1 MAKIIIQRKSF
12 VGGSM
17 CTFDVYLMN
26 QYVGEL
32 KNGGTLQFDANVG
45 TYLLEFKTKMRM
57 NKMSDTSFSVVVN
70 DPNEVVTLNAGFK
83 MSGKFA
89 VEYADGQQHIPTYT
103 MSFSGQGASVTQASQ
118 VSPSTAATPTTTATP
133 NAPNTSSAAST
144 SPTFTTAGNT
154 ATQATPVVTV
164 TSDDGKRKSSWGQK
178 KSTPKNKKSSKKM
191 GCLVPVI
198 VLVVLFSIGSL
209 FMGGDD
215 VSDDDSSSSGQS
227 EQQKEQVLY
236 SDDNFKI
243 SMAGFEDQ
251 WEDTDEMTSF
261 ALYLDIE
268 NKSDK
273 KVMVSVDDGY
283 LNDEGVTIMSA
294 APVEIASGKKK
305 NGAFVVG
312 YGDTSIKSID
322 DVKKLEFTVY
332 LFDDDMNEVLNT
344 GNITVNMK

>member
-1 MAKIIIQRKSF
+1 MAKIIIQRKS
-12 VGGSM
+12 SM
-17 CTFDVYLMN
+17 ASALCSFDVYLMN

-45 TYLLEFKTKMRM
+45 TFLLAFKAKPRM
-57 NKMSDTSFSVVVN
+57 NKAADTSFSVVVN
-70 DPNEVVTLNAGFK
+70 DPNEIVMLKAGIK
-83 MSGKFA
+83 MSGKLGI
-89 VEYADGQQHIPTYT
+89 EYADGQQHIPTYT
-103 MSFSGQGASVTQASQ
+103 MSFSNPQ
-118 VSPSTAATPTTTATP
+118 VPAAPATSSSSGTS
-133 NAPNTSSAAST
+133 NAPNTPSIASAPAAAMNAA
-144 SPTFTTAGNT
+144 PQG
-154 ATQATPVVTV
+154 TPVVTSV
-164 TSDDGKRKSSWGQK
+164 YDDGKRKSSWGQK
-178 KSTPKNKKSSKKM
+178 KSTTNAKNKKSGKKM
-191 GCLVPVI
+191 GCLVPIV

-215 VSDDDSSSSGQS
+215 VSDDDSSQSSQS
-227 EQQKEQVLY
+227 EQQKDQVLY

-273 KVMVSVDDGY
+273 KVMVSLVDGY

-294 APVEIASGKKK
+294 APVEVAPGKKK
-305 NGAFVVG
+305 TGGFVVG

-322 DVKKLEFTVY
+322 EVKKLEFTVS

>member
-1 MAKIIIQRKSF
+1 M
-12 VGGSM
+12 
-17 CTFDVYLMN
+17 
-26 QYVGEL
+26 
-32 KNGGTLQFDANVG
+32 
-45 TYLLEFKTKMRM
+45 
-57 NKMSDTSFSVVVN
+57 
-70 DPNEVVTLNAGFK
+70 P
-83 MSGKFA
+83 
-89 VEYADGQQHIPTYT
+89 
-103 MSFSGQGASVTQASQ
+103 
-118 VSPSTAATPTTTATP
+118 
-133 NAPNTSSAAST
+133 
-144 SPTFTTAGNT
+144 
-154 ATQATPVVTV
+154 QATPVVTV
-164 TSDDGKRKSSWGQK
+164 DSDDGKRKSSRGQK
-178 KSTPKNKKSSKKM
+178 KSTTKNRKSSKKM
-191 GCLVPVI
+191 GCLIPVV

-215 VSDDDSSSSGQS
+215 VSDDDSSSSSQAEQS
-227 EQQKEQVLY
+227 KEKKDTVLY

-322 DVKKLEFTVY
+322 EVKKLEFTVY

>member
-1 MAKIIIQRKSF
+1 MNN
-12 VGGSM
+12 
-17 CTFDVYLMN
+17 FDVYLMN

-45 TYLLEFKTKMRM
+45 TYLLEFKAKIRM

-70 DPNEVVTLNAGFK
+70 DPNEIVMLKAEIK
-83 MSGKFA
+83 MSGKLGI
-89 VEYADGQQHIPTYT
+89 EYADGQQHIPTYT
-103 MSFSGQGASVTQASQ
+103 MTFSGQGASATQASQ
-118 VSPSTAATPTTTATP
+118 GAPSTPVTPA
-133 NAPNTSSAAST
+133 TSSSSGTSSVSSTPSIASAPGIVSNAA
-144 SPTFTTAGNT
+144 PQGA
-154 ATQATPVVTV
+154 PVVTAV
-164 TSDDGKRKSSWGQK
+164 SNDGKRKSSWGKK
-178 KSTPKNKKSSKKM
+178 KSTTNAKSKKSGKKM
-191 GCLVPVI
+191 GCLVPIV

-215 VSDDDSSSSGQS
+215 VSDDDSSQSSQS
-227 EQQKEQVLY
+227 EQQKDQVLY

-273 KVMVSVDDGY
+273 KVMVSLVDGY

-294 APVEIASGKKK
+294 VPVEIAPGKKTT
-305 NGAFVVG
+305 GAFAVG
-312 YGDTSIKSID
+312 YGNTSIKSID
-322 DVKKLEFTVY
+322 EVKKLEFAVS
-332 LFDDDMNEVLNT
+332 LMDDDMNEVLNT

>member
-12 VGGSM
+12 VGNAM
-17 CTFDVYLMN
+17 CSFDVYLMN

-32 KNGGTLQFDANVG
+32 KNGGTLHFDANVG
-45 TYLLEFKTKMRM
+45 SYLLEFKAKPRM
-57 NKMSDTSFSVVVN
+57 YKKTDTSFGVVVN
-70 DPNEVVTLNAGFK
+70 DPNEVVMLNAGFK
-83 MSGKFA
+83 MSGKFS

-103 MSFSGQGASVTQASQ
+103 MTFSGQGT
-118 VSPSTAATPTTTATP
+118 PATPAMPVAQSAP
-133 NAPNTSSAAST
+133 NPSNPSSAPNTPATSAAAVNSA
-144 SPTFTTAGNT
+144 PQA
-154 ATQATPVVTV
+154 AQATSVVTPV
-164 TSDDGKRKSSWGQK
+164 ITSASDDGKRKSLWGQK
-178 KSTPKNKKSSKKM
+178 KSPTKNKKSSKKM
-191 GCLVPVI
+191 GCLVPII
-198 VLVVLFSIGSL
+198 VLVVLVSIGSL

-305 NGAFVVG
+305 TGAFVVG

-322 DVKKLEFTVY
+322 EVKKLEFTVY

>member
-1 MAKIIIQRKSF
+1 MAKIIIQRKSS
-12 VGGSM
+12 VASSM
-17 CTFDVYLMN
+17 NSFEVYLMN

-45 TYLLEFKTKMRM
+45 TYLLEFKAKMRM
-57 NKMSDTSFSVVVN
+57 NKMLDTSFSVVVN
-70 DPNEVVTLNAGFK
+70 DPNEVVVLKAGMK
-83 MSGKFA
+83 MSGKLGI
-89 VEYADGQQHIPTYT
+89 EYADGQQHIPTYT
-103 MSFSGQGASVTQASQ
+103 MSFSGQGTSAAQAPQAAPSV
-118 VSPSTAATPTTTATP
+118 PATP
-133 NAPNTSSAAST
+133 NVPHTPSAAST
-144 SPTFTTAGNT
+144 SSTFTTAGNT
-154 ATQATPVVTV
+154 VPQATPVVTV
-164 TSDDGKRKSSWGQK
+164 DSDDGKRKSSRGQK
-178 KSTPKNKKSSKKM
+178 KATTKNRKSNKKM
-191 GCLVPVI
+191 GCLIPIV

-215 VSDDDSSSSGQS
+215 VSDDDSSSSSQAEQS
-227 EQQKEQVLY
+227 KEKKDTVLY

-243 SMAGFEDQ
+243 TMAGFEDQ

-322 DVKKLEFTVY
+322 DVKKLECTVY